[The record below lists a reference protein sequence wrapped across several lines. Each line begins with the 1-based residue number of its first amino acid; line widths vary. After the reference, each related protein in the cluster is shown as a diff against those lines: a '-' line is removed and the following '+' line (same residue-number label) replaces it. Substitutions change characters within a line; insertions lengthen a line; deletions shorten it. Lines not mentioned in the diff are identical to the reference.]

1 MKQLVIFL
9 IICTASFVAI
19 AQNAPTNESD
29 EEAIKKL
36 CIKETDAYVKR
47 DFNTWANCYVD
58 APTTSLI
65 LTNNGDPGSMSEST
79 GFQKIA
85 KGMKEWMVVSP
96 QSEIQ
101 VLDRSSWIIKINGNM
116 ASVSYSQFNLMVKS
130 GAKIKSKE
138 LGVVEKINGAW
149 KISSHSST
157 WDFKYAVYP
166 NPNPEEEAIKKTIV
180 NETDMWIDGNL
191 EAWSNNFVHEPYLT
205 WSVTDGGNPGDVL
218 TMRGWESLKTFMQ
231 KWFEGYNPAFAK
243 EMRKSTFTRE
253 KWNIQIRGNV
263 AYVYYSQRSEN
274 DKQKLESTQTRM
286 LEKINGSWKIAMQTT
301 LGDFKDATPPIR
313 SKY

>member
-47 DFNTWANCYVD
+47 DFNAWANCYVD

-157 WDFKYAVYP
+157 
-166 NPNPEEEAIKKTIV
+166 
-180 NETDMWIDGNL
+180 
-191 EAWSNNFVHEPYLT
+191 
-205 WSVTDGGNPGDVL
+205 
-218 TMRGWESLKTFMQ
+218 
-231 KWFEGYNPAFAK
+231 
-243 EMRKSTFTRE
+243 
-253 KWNIQIRGNV
+253 
-263 AYVYYSQRSEN
+263 
-274 DKQKLESTQTRM
+274 
-286 LEKINGSWKIAMQTT
+286 
-301 LGDFKDATPPIR
+301 
-313 SKY
+313 